1 MILKEK
7 ANEKIQ
13 TLIIGKR
20 FPADVRLAPY
30 DAPTFQIIGNESAVV
45 IWHMKDPKPLE
56 LNDFNN
62 GKVKIGV
69 MRYGKVMFFCIDQQ
83 PFANGDCAFHASL
96 YNYPKDM
103 HLMHATTNVGL
114 PVYLCVVDEKGILRA
129 LRCINLNKAVTD
141 KISDI
146 FEFQRSLDGLID
158 DLKFKLT
165 IASAYHRYKS
175 SEDMMDAC
183 EAICEIKGRL
193 VG

>member
-1 MILKEK
+1 LKEK
-7 ANEKIQ
+7 ANERVQ
-13 TLIIGKR
+13 SLIIGKK
-20 FPADVRLAPY
+20 FPADVSMAAY
-30 DAPTFQIIGNESAVV
+30 DSPTFQIIGSESAVV
-45 IWHMKDPKPLE
+45 IWHIKDPKPLE

-96 YNYPKDM
+96 YRYPKDM
-103 HLMHATTNVGL
+103 HLMHSTTDAGL

-146 FEFQRSLDGLID
+146 FEFQRTEDGLVADSQFRQTVI
-158 DLKFKLT
+158 
-165 IASAYHRYKS
+165 SAYQLYQS
-175 SEDMMDAC
+175 AEDMINSC
-183 EAICEIKGRL
+183 EAFCEIKGRL
-193 VG
+193 VT